1 VAGAHAAPLHSDA
14 PLPTQSERKAKV
26 KRELSIFSGSAHP
39 ELAEEICALRGVPL
53 SPSVTRHFHN
63 DNLYVQLQETVRE
76 RDVFI
81 VQPFC
86 TPAVSDRVLEL
97 LLLLDAARSASAKRV
112 TAVIPY
118 FSYSRSDKKDEP
130 RISIA
135 GRLIAD
141 LLVTAGAQRILTM
154 TLHAPQVH
162 GFFSVPT
169 DHLSSMPVIVSY
181 FQDKDL
187 TDTTVVTPDMG
198 HVKRA
203 TELGRELGLPVA
215 AVSKKRISDD
225 EVIVDGVIGEIQGQH
240 VILVDDEIAAGT
252 SMIKAIEK
260 LRDYGVTRATLV
272 CTHGI
277 FCGPAVKNLGTVP
290 EIKTLITTNTVP
302 IPPEKQIKGMEIL
315 SVAPLFAEAIRRIH
329 EGETM
334 KPLFDY

>member
-1 VAGAHAAPLHSDA
+1 MTLKDD
-14 PLPTQSERKAKV
+14 LC
-26 KRELSIFSGSAHP
+26 IFSGSAHA
-39 ELAEEICALRGVPL
+39 ELAREICALRGVPL

-81 VQPFC
+81 VQPFY
-86 TPAVSDRVLEL
+86 PPSVSDRVLEL
-97 LLLLDAARSASAKRV
+97 LLMLDAARSASAERV

-118 FSYSRSDKKDEP
+118 YSYSRSDKKDEP

-141 LLVTAGAQRILTM
+141 LIAAAGADRVLTM
-154 TLHAPQVH
+154 TLHAHQVH

-169 DHLSSMPVIVSY
+169 DHLSCMPVFASY
-181 FQDKDL
+181 FQDRDL
-187 TDTTVVTPDMG
+187 ANTVVVTPDIG
-198 HVKRA
+198 HAKRGTKLA
-203 TELGRELGLPVA
+203 RQLGLPLA

-225 EVIVDGVIGEIQGQH
+225 RVVVDGLIGEVRGHKI
-240 VILVDDEIAAGT
+240 ILADDEVAAGT
-252 SMIKAIEK
+252 SMVEAVK
-260 LRDYGVTRATLV
+260 LLRTYGAGEITLV

-277 FCGPAVKNLGTVP
+277 FCGAACKNLAAIP
-290 EIKTLITTNTVP
+290 EIKSIVTTNTVP
-302 IPPEKQIKGMEIL
+302 IPPEKRIKGMEVL

-334 KPLFDY
+334 QPLFDY